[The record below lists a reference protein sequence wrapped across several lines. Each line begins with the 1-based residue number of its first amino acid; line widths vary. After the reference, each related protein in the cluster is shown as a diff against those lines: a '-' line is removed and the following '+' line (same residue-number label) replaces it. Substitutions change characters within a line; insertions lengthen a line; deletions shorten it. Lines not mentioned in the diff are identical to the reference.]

1 MEDKKMFSLILQSD
15 NERLNKAYQ
24 AYLDA
29 KEELQRVLYY
39 EGIVVETKKDTA
51 SGNWRQDK
59 ITYSARYSMIAFLKL
74 SRARAVSSLNFSR
87 SRLSTWALW
96 EALLETLVYLSC
108 WAMLDS
114 FLSNRFKSF
123 KNTTS
128 LLPQF
133 TK

>member
-51 SGNWRQDK
+51 SGN
-59 ITYSARYSMIAFLKL
+59 
-74 SRARAVSSLNFSR
+74 
-87 SRLSTWALW
+87 
-96 EALLETLVYLSC
+96 
-108 WAMLDS
+108 
-114 FLSNRFKSF
+114 
-123 KNTTS
+123 
-128 LLPQF
+128 
-133 TK
+133 